1 MSKITWKIEK
11 EEHQTQQV
19 SADGRWHL
27 SYSQQTGMNPKM
39 FLLNMDLLS
48 TPSALAENEMECY
61 RKFIE
66 ECDEYSQRMAKIRAE
81 AVEHLQQLTSQQ
93 GE

>member
-1 MSKITWKIEK
+1 MSNITWKIEK

-66 ECDEYSQRMAKIRAE
+66 SCDRYSDLIQKIRSE
-81 AVEHLQQLTSQQ
+81 AQEHLQALTEKA

>member
-19 SADGRWHL
+19 SADGRW
-27 SYSQQTGMNPKM
+27 YMNFTQQTGEKPKM
-39 FLLNMDLLS
+39 FLLNRDLL
-48 TPSALAENEMECY
+48 PSPSGLAETELECY
-61 RKFIE
+61 QKFIE
-66 ECDEYSQRMAKIRAE
+66 SCDQYCDLIQKIRCE
-81 AVEHLQQLTSQQ
+81 ALEHLHDMTAQR